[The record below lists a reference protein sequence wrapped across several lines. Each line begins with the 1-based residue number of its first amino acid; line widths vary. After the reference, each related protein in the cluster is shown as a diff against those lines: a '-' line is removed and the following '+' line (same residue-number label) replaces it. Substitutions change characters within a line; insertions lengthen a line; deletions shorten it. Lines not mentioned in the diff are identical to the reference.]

1 LFAKLHERS
10 ILQKFLALPTRNIRS
25 LPTTVLLRVQATIR
39 SQRLA
44 ILLQRIVIEENK
56 LQRVVILS

>member
-1 LFAKLHERS
+1 
-10 ILQKFLALPTRNIRS
+10 
-25 LPTTVLLRVQATIR
+25 LRVQATIR

-44 ILLQRIVIEENK
+44 ILLQRIVIKEPT